1 MTPSS
6 WRQTEESFINQY
18 RLCITFL
25 RWIWLFIVFFLLNVN
40 SSLEHCTMDELSAL
54 KQCHRQAVLSDHI
67 QLLVIGF
74 SILIV
79 IYCVLSWYESNKK
92 HDKKE

>member
-1 MTPSS
+1 
-6 WRQTEESFINQY
+6 
-18 RLCITFL
+18 
-25 RWIWLFIVFFLLNVN
+25 
-40 SSLEHCTMDELSAL
+40 MDELSAL
-54 KQCHRQAVLSDHI
+54 KQCHYQAALSDHI

-74 SILIV
+74 SILVV